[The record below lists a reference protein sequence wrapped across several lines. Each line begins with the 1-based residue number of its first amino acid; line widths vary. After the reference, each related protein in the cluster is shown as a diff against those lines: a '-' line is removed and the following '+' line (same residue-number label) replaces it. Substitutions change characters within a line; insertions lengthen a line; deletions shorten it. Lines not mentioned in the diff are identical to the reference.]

1 MKIYAHVIDNKVVA
15 IIDDWPEDTAPVLQG
30 SVIDVTDEEPKPKV
44 GWRYDGSG
52 FAAPAISSWYDG
64 LTIEQVKAEMVRRL
78 KRNCNKAIYVEYPI
92 WKQMNIS
99 NYEQFDD
106 ISADDYNTMISFI
119 ASKRQL
125 CNQKEADINASDD
138 IDYIVNYDIKF

>member
-1 MKIYAHVIDNKVVA
+1 MAIYAHVIDNKVVS
-15 IIDDWPEDTAPVLQG
+15 IIKDWPDDEAPVLQG
-30 SVIDVTDEEPKPKV
+30 DVIDVTDVTPEPQV
-44 GWRYDGSG
+44 GWYYDSGS
-52 FAAPAISSWYDG
+52 FSKPSETLWYKELDI
-64 LTIEQVKAEMVRRL
+64 TPIKERIIKQL
-78 KRNCNKAIYVEYPI
+78 KRNCNNAIYAEYPI

-138 IDYIVNYDIKF
+138 IDYIVNYDTKF